1 MAKIKVLIAGESWFV
16 TTTHTKGFDSMTT
29 TSYEEAVGS
38 LRDALVTGGID
49 VDFLPN
55 HLASQQ
61 FPNTSAALKTYHA
74 IILSDIGANTLL
86 LHPDTFIHSKTTPN
100 RLGLIHDYVQNGG
113 GLMMIGGYLSFTGLS
128 GKANYKGTEVEEALP
143 VSLMCTDDRME
154 IPQGFSPV
162 INIPSHPIMSGI
174 KEPWPTLLG
183 YNKVI
188 LKSQAISLLSY
199 NEDPISAIWEYGNGR
214 AGVFTSDCA
223 PHWGSP
229 EFLDWPGY
237 KIFFNQMIRWLSKD
251 V

>member
-1 MAKIKVLIAGESWFV
+1 MGKIKVLIAGESWFI

-38 LRDALVTGGID
+38 LLNALVSGDID

-61 FPNTSAALKTYHA
+61 FPNTPDALKTYHA

-86 LHPDTFIHSKTTPN
+86 LHPDTFIHSKTSPN
-100 RLGLIHDYVQNGG
+100 RLDLIHDYVQNGG

-128 GKANYKGTEVEEALP
+128 GKANYKGTKVEAALP
-143 VSLMCTDDRME
+143 VSLMLTDDRME
-154 IPQGFSPV
+154 IPQGYTPV
-162 INIPSHPIMSGI
+162 MDNPSHPIMLGI
-174 KEPWPTLLG
+174 QAPWPTLLG

-188 LKSQAISLLSY
+188 LKSQSISLLSY
-199 NEDPISAIWEYGNGR
+199 NGDPISAIWEYGNGR

-229 EFLDWPGY
+229 EFLNWPGY
-237 KIFFNQMIRWLSKD
+237 KIYFQRMIGWLTKAL
-251 V
+251 